1 MYITKTVGATHYR
14 NGEELQESRLSH
26 KFALLQRSSLRDG
39 FNFCL
44 GSVTFHLKSNVRLD
58 ISTTTL
64 FNECSFINWSIK
76 LPWLQILPL
85 SYPIIARKYK
95 VLQQKVSFLC
105 GKSAGDI
112 LKLKISCVDYVTV
125 DKSAADNVLICKWN
139 TIIPSING

>member
-1 MYITKTVGATHYR
+1 MYITKAVGAKHYR

-26 KFALLQRSSLRDG
+26 KFALLERLSLRDG

-44 GSVTFHLKSNVRLD
+44 GSETFRLKSNVRLD

-64 FNECSFINWSIK
+64 FNECSYINWSIK

-85 SYPIIARKYK
+85 SYPIIARKYT

-105 GKSAGDI
+105 GKNAGDI
-112 LKLKISCVDYVTV
+112 FKLKISCVDYVTV
-125 DKSAADNVLICKWN
+125 DKLAVDNVLIFKWN
-139 TIIPSING
+139 TTIPSIDG